1 MDTNYLTQK
10 GNKMYTVTV
19 ETQSDDYKRRGGNS
33 WTFVARDRDHAML
46 IATREILER
55 LENSDFDDLDGYESY
70 FLSRDPRKV
79 WEWYKFA
86 VMDERFA
93 GEYVPWT
100 FRVEISEKNED
111 FEEVNMKEV
120 NRMFDE
126 FADRYEYDE
135 EDE

>member
-1 MDTNYLTQK
+1 METNYLTQK

-19 ETQSDDYKRRGGNS
+19 ETQLDDYKRRGGKS

-79 WEWYKFA
+79 WQWYKLA
-86 VMDERFA
+86 MADERFA

-126 FADRYEYDE
+126 FADRYEYEE

>member
-1 MDTNYLTQK
+1 
-10 GNKMYTVTV
+10 
-19 ETQSDDYKRRGGNS
+19 
-33 WTFVARDRDHAML
+33 
-46 IATREILER
+46 
-55 LENSDFDDLDGYESY
+55 
-70 FLSRDPRKV
+70 
-79 WEWYKFA
+79 
-86 VMDERFA
+86 MDERFA

-126 FADRYEYDE
+126 FADRYEYEE

>member
-1 MDTNYLTQK
+1 MEINYLTQK

-19 ETQSDDYKRRGGNS
+19 ETQLDDYKRRGGNS

-79 WEWYKFA
+79 WQWYKLA
-86 VMDERFA
+86 AMDERFA

-126 FADRYEYDE
+126 FADRYEYEE